1 MADKIG
7 VDRELELDWGLLE
20 PTIAV
25 AVRRTRATM
34 LEKCGSA
41 MAADEIAADFMEFLW
56 LNRHKYDSA
65 TAAQNTW
72 ADAFLRN
79 RSMQLVDE
87 YRRDANRYVS
97 LDSMT
102 AGGGDTAYEVPDDTA
117 DTHAAALASAEI
129 EAALGD
135 LARRLNRDPVAQ
147 LVLVELATPSPEV
160 RAATVAY
167 EAQHGL
173 RVTTTPS
180 DVICAVYNLRPSI
193 VSIATA
199 RVRSVLSGQSHA
211 SANPSSAANLR
222 TATIPVT
229 GFMELRHAA

>member
-7 VDRELELDWGLLE
+7 VELDWGLLE

-41 MAADEIAADFMEFLW
+41 QDGDEIAADFMEFLW
-56 LNRHKYDSA
+56 LNRHKYDA
-65 TAAQNTW
+65 KIAAQNTW

-97 LDSMT
+97 LDSMS
-102 AGGGDTAYEVPDDTA
+102 AGGGDTEYEVPDDTA
-117 DTHAAALASAEI
+117 DTHAAAMASAEI

-135 LARRLNRDPVAQ
+135 MVRRLNGDPVAQ
-147 LVLVELATPSPEV
+147 LVLVELAAPSPEV
-160 RAATVAY
+160 RAATSAY
-167 EAQHGL
+167 EAQHSIS
-173 RVTTTPS
+173 VSMTPC
-180 DVICAVYNLRPSI
+180 DVICAVYNLRPLI
-193 VSIATA
+193 VSIAMA
-199 RVRSVLSGQSHA
+199 RVRAVLSGQSPA
-211 SANPSSAANLR
+211 SAKSSSSANLR
-222 TATIPVT
+222 TAPITVT
-229 GFMELRHAA
+229 NHMEVCRAA